1 MPYETALS
9 PDRGAFSS
17 LRRRLIPWLL
27 ALVRSLGRPQDKK
40 TSADALVEEAL
51 DRHGDSILRL
61 AYSYLHNRSDA
72 EEVLQD
78 TLVRLFQNQPSF
90 ESRDHEKAWLLRVA
104 ANLSKNRLAYNKR
117 RAADDLQDTLAAEER
132 EDLSFVWEAVKALP
146 PNYRD
151 VIHLFY
157 CEGYS
162 TAQIAEILD
171 RKETTVRSSLSRGRQ
186 KLRDILKEDYDFGN

>member
-72 EEVLQD
+72 E
-78 TLVRLFQNQPSF
+78 
-90 ESRDHEKAWLLRVA
+90 
-104 ANLSKNRLAYNKR
+104 
-117 RAADDLQDTLAAEER
+117 
-132 EDLSFVWEAVKALP
+132 
-146 PNYRD
+146 
-151 VIHLFY
+151 
-157 CEGYS
+157 
-162 TAQIAEILD
+162 
-171 RKETTVRSSLSRGRQ
+171 
-186 KLRDILKEDYDFGN
+186 

>member
-40 TSADALVEEAL
+40 TSADALVEAAL

-117 RAADDLQDTLAAEER
+117 RAADALQDTLAAEER

>member
-9 PDRGAFSS
+9 PDRGVFSS
-17 LRRRLIPWLL
+17 LRRRLIPWVL
-27 ALVRSLGRPQDKK
+27 ALVRSLARPRAEN
-40 TSADALVEEAL
+40 TSTDALVEEAL

-72 EEVLQD
+72 EEILQD
-78 TLVRLFQNQPSF
+78 TLVRLFQNQPAF

-117 RAADDLQDTLAAEER
+117 RAADALQDTLAAEER
-132 EDLSFVWEAVKALP
+132 EDLAFVWEAVKALP
-146 PNYRD
+146 SNYRD

-171 RKETTVRSSLSRGRQ
+171 RKETTVRSALSRGRQ

>member
-9 PDRGAFSS
+9 PDRGVFSS

-117 RAADDLQDTLAAEER
+117 RAADALQDTLAAEER

>member
-9 PDRGAFSS
+9 PDRGVFSS
-17 LRRRLIPWLL
+17 LRRRLIPWVL
-27 ALVRSLGRPQDKK
+27 ALVRSLARPRAEN
-40 TSADALVEEAL
+40 TSTDALVEEAL

-78 TLVRLFQNQPSF
+78 TLIRLFQTRPSF

-117 RAADDLQDTLAAEER
+117 RAADALQDTLAAEER

-146 PNYRD
+146 SNYRD

-171 RKETTVRSSLSRGRQ
+171 RKETTVRSALSRGRQ

>member
-9 PDRGAFSS
+9 PDRGVFSS
-17 LRRRLIPWLL
+17 LRRRLIPWVL
-27 ALVRSLGRPQDKK
+27 ALVRSLARPRAEN
-40 TSADALVEEAL
+40 TSTDALVEEAL

-72 EEVLQD
+72 QEVLQD
-78 TLVRLFQNQPSF
+78 TLIRLFQTRPSF

-117 RAADDLQDTLAAEER
+117 RAADALQDTLAAEER

-146 PNYRD
+146 SNYRD

-171 RKETTVRSSLSRGRQ
+171 RKETTVRSALSRGRQ

>member
-117 RAADDLQDTLAAEER
+117 RAADALQDTLAAEER

-162 TAQIAEILD
+162 TAQIAESLD

>member
-9 PDRGAFSS
+9 PDRGVFAS

-27 ALVRSLGRPQDKK
+27 ALVRSLARPRAEN
-40 TSADALVEEAL
+40 TSTDALVEEAL

-78 TLVRLFQNQPSF
+78 TLIRLFQTRPSF

-117 RAADDLQDTLAAEER
+117 RAADALQDTLAAEER

-162 TAQIAEILD
+162 TAQISEILD
-171 RKETTVRSSLSRGRQ
+171 RKETTVRSALSRGRQ
-186 KLRDILKEDYDFGN
+186 KLRDLLKEDYDFGN

>member
-117 RAADDLQDTLAAEER
+117 RAADALQDTLAAEER

-171 RKETTVRSSLSRGRQ
+171 RKETTVRSYLSRGRQ

>member
-9 PDRGAFSS
+9 PDRGVFSS
-17 LRRRLIPWLL
+17 LRRRLIPWVL
-27 ALVRSLGRPQDKK
+27 ALVRSLARPRAEN
-40 TSADALVEEAL
+40 TSTDALVEEAL
-51 DRHGDSILRL
+51 DRHGDSILLL

-78 TLVRLFQNQPSF
+78 TLIRLFQTRPSF

-117 RAADDLQDTLAAEER
+117 RAADALQDTLAAEER

-171 RKETTVRSSLSRGRQ
+171 RKETTVRSALSRGRQ

>member
-117 RAADDLQDTLAAEER
+117 RAADALQDTLAAEER

>member
-90 ESRDHEKAWLLRVA
+90 ESRDHEKAWLLQVA

-117 RAADDLQDTLAAEER
+117 RAADALQDTLAAEER

>member
-9 PDRGAFSS
+9 PDRGVFSS
-17 LRRRLIPWLL
+17 LRRRLIPWVL
-27 ALVRSLGRPQDKK
+27 ALVRSLARPRAEN
-40 TSADALVEEAL
+40 TSTDALVEEAL

-78 TLVRLFQNQPSF
+78 TLIRLFQTRPSF
-90 ESRDHEKAWLLRVA
+90 ESRDHKKAWLLRVA

-117 RAADDLQDTLAAEER
+117 RAADALQDTLAAEER

-146 PNYRD
+146 SNYRD

-171 RKETTVRSSLSRGRQ
+171 RKETTVRSALSRGRQ

>member
-1 MPYETALS
+1 M
-9 PDRGAFSS
+9 
-17 LRRRLIPWLL
+17 
-27 ALVRSLGRPQDKK
+27 
-40 TSADALVEEAL
+40 
-51 DRHGDSILRL
+51 
-61 AYSYLHNRSDA
+61 
-72 EEVLQD
+72 
-78 TLVRLFQNQPSF
+78 
-90 ESRDHEKAWLLRVA
+90 A
-104 ANLSKNRLAYNKR
+104 ANLSKTRLAYNKR
-117 RAADDLQDTLAAEER
+117 RAADALQDTLAAEER

>member
-9 PDRGAFSS
+9 PDRGVFSS
-17 LRRRLIPWLL
+17 LRRRLIPWVL
-27 ALVRSLGRPQDKK
+27 ALVRSLARPRAEN
-40 TSADALVEEAL
+40 TSTDALVEEAL

-78 TLVRLFQNQPSF
+78 TLIRLFQTRPSF

-117 RAADDLQDTLAAEER
+117 RAADALQDTLAAEER
-132 EDLSFVWEAVKALP
+132 EDLSFVWEAVRALP

-171 RKETTVRSSLSRGRQ
+171 RKETTVRSALSRGRQ

>member
-1 MPYETALS
+1 MPYKTALS

-117 RAADDLQDTLAAEER
+117 RAADALQDTLAAEER

>member
-9 PDRGAFSS
+9 PDRGVFSS

-78 TLVRLFQNQPSF
+78 TLIRLFQTRPSF

-117 RAADDLQDTLAAEER
+117 RAADALQDTLAAEER

-171 RKETTVRSSLSRGRQ
+171 RKETTVRSALSRGRQ

>member
-117 RAADDLQDTLAAEER
+117 RAADALQDTLAAEER
-132 EDLSFVWEAVKALP
+132 EDHSFVWEAVKALP

>member
-117 RAADDLQDTLAAEER
+117 RATDALQDTLAAEER
-132 EDLSFVWEAVKALP
+132 EDLAFVWEAVKALP

>member
-9 PDRGAFSS
+9 PDRGVFSS
-17 LRRRLIPWLL
+17 LRRRLIPWVL
-27 ALVRSLGRPQDKK
+27 ALVRSLARPRAEN
-40 TSADALVEEAL
+40 TSTDALVEEAL

-78 TLVRLFQNQPSF
+78 TLIRLFQTRPSF

-117 RAADDLQDTLAAEER
+117 RAADALQDTLAAEER

-186 KLRDILKEDYDFGN
+186 KLRDILKEDYDFGT

>member
-9 PDRGAFSS
+9 PDRGVFSS
-17 LRRRLIPWLL
+17 LRRRLIPWVLSL
-27 ALVRSLGRPQDKK
+27 ARPRAEN
-40 TSADALVEEAL
+40 TSTDALVEEAL

-78 TLVRLFQNQPSF
+78 TLIRLFQTRPSF

-117 RAADDLQDTLAAEER
+117 RAADALQDTLAAEER
-132 EDLSFVWEAVKALP
+132 EDLSFVWEAVRALP

-171 RKETTVRSSLSRGRQ
+171 RKETTVRSALSRGRQ

>member
-9 PDRGAFSS
+9 PDRGVFSS
-17 LRRRLIPWLL
+17 LRRRLIPWVL
-27 ALVRSLGRPQDKK
+27 ALVRSLARPRAEN
-40 TSADALVEEAL
+40 TSTDALVEEAL

-78 TLVRLFQNQPSF
+78 TLIRLFQTRPSF

-117 RAADDLQDTLAAEER
+117 RAADALQDTLAAEER

-171 RKETTVRSSLSRGRQ
+171 RKETTVRSALSRGRQ